1 MTSRRDNRPIPDA
14 RIKGRLPPE
23 LIRCPGCGLHIY
35 PQVKTCPHCKRSL
48 TVLRK
53 KQLQGLEKARKA
65 LATLQKLLGSP

>member
-1 MTSRRDNRPIPDA
+1 MSPRREDRPIPDA

-48 TVLRK
+48 AVLRK
-53 KQLQGLEKARKA
+53 KQLQNLARAKKA
-65 LATLQKLLGSP
+65 LSTLQKLLGSP